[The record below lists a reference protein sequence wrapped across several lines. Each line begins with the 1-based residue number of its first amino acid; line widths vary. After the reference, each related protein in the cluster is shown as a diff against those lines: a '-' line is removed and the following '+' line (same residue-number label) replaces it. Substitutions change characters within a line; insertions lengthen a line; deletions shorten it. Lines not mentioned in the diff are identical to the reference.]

1 MESNRSFLPLSVLA
15 FLLLNVPAQSQDTIL
30 GFTHTGAAKQV
41 VVEQK
46 IKAIPTPDEER
57 RQHRI
62 FTTAPH
68 LAGSE
73 RNNELARYIADEWRK
88 QGLEDVVLRRY
99 DVYSTAP
106 KSSFLE
112 MVSPIHYQAS
122 LQEQSYAEDP
132 DTKEPRVSSAW
143 MGMSLSG
150 EITAPLVYAHSGNP
164 DDYD

>member
-15 FLLLNVPAQSQDTIL
+15 FLLLNVTAQSHDTIL
-30 GFTHTGAAKQV
+30 GFTNTEAAKQV
-41 VVEQK
+41 SVEPK
-46 IKAIPTPDEER
+46 FKAIPTPDEER

-88 QGLEDVVLRRY
+88 QGLEDVVLHRY

-112 MVSPIHYQAS
+112 MVAPVRYRAT
-122 LQEQSYAEDP
+122 LQEKSYDADP
-132 DTKEPRVSSAW
+132 DTKDSSVGAAW
-143 MGMSLSG
+143 MGMSTSG
-150 EITAPLVYAHSGNP
+150 
-164 DDYD
+164 